1 MGVVALCQFQQH
13 VSYLLCVFDNKYA
26 SACIVACYG
35 VNIFTKNENILHYL
49 NSFGFRKENVV
60 HVFRHTTSGR
70 PFFYVRIIFR
80 NALN

>member
-1 MGVVALCQFQQH
+1 MSISTTCKLSIMSIRH
-13 VSYLLCVFDNKYA
+13 SA